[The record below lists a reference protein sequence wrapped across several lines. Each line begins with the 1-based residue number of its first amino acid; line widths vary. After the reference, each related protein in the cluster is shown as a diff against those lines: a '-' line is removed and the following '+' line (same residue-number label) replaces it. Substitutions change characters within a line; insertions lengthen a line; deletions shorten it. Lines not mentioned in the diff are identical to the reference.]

1 VLQPSMGKQS
11 NRNFTKNETWFRL
24 QPSFVF
30 AYFYS
35 MLRAFL
41 EKSHEDTRAASL
53 LSIVTIGKIEAFNL
67 GSTLL
72 INVYK
77 YEALECNAVYLL
89 RQGAL
94 NLKLANFSVK
104 HSWTHTRYRYI

>member
-1 VLQPSMGKQS
+1 VLQPGMGKQS

-41 EKSHEDTRAASL
+41 QKKATRTQDRNGVVA
-53 LSIVTIGKIEAFNL
+53 VNCNNRENRGAFNL

-72 INVYK
+72 INVY
-77 YEALECNAVYLL
+77 
-89 RQGAL
+89 RSM
-94 NLKLANFSVK
+94 KLSSVMP
-104 HSWTHTRYRYI
+104 YIY